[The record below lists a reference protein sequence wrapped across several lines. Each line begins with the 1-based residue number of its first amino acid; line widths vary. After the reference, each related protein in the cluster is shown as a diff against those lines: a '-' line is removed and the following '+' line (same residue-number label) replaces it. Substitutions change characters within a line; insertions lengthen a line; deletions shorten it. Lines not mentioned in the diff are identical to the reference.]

1 MDRSPGLKPRR
12 YTDRRDTDRRDTD
25 RRDTD
30 APMSGHL
37 PPWTRG
43 ALPPAPVFDRRA
55 LLAMVGPGLTFAGAS
70 IGGGEWLLG
79 PAVTAQYGGALLWV
93 ATVSLCAQYFYNV
106 EASRYTLYTGELIMV
121 GKFRTWP
128 GPGVWLVLYL
138 LLDAGSLLPYQIA
151 SAATPVVALWRGA
164 LPDPAR
170 DAALLRWLSV
180 GLLIFAMIP
189 LVVGGTI
196 YKSVR
201 AVMTVKVV
209 VVFGFLLVLAFGW
222 STAGTWREIGLGL
235 LRIGEIPMGGGR
247 TTNVLGAL
255 ASGGSLPRPDRDS
268 LLLLAAFAA
277 IAGVGGLQQTTISNY
292 TRDQGWGMG
301 ARVGAIPSFVG
312 GRTITLSHQG
322 MVFEPTPP
330 QLAAWRGWLRH
341 VRRDQLLI
349 WFPGALIGVALPAM
363 LSIEFLTRG
372 TVANQWVL
380 AGLTADG
387 VAARIGGALGPI
399 AWAMVL
405 VCGALVLVPN
415 TTSSSGGFLARWT
428 ELAWVGAKPLRA
440 WDAHRIRPLYFGV
453 LVAYVAVAI
462 VLLLTVR
469 PLWLIVAYGN
479 LGNLALGIS
488 AWHVLYVNTTLL
500 PPELRPGWGMRAG
513 LFAGGCYF
521 LGLAVLTMIVTFGA

>member
-1 MDRSPGLKPRR
+1 VPEPDHAAARPVS
-12 YTDRRDTDRRDTD
+12 
-25 RRDTD
+25 
-30 APMSGHL
+30 HL
-37 PPWTRG
+37 PPWSRG
-43 ALPPAPVFDRRA
+43 ELPPPPVFNWRA
-55 LLAMVGPGLTFAGAS
+55 LLAMIGPGLTFAGAS

-93 ATVSLCAQYFYNV
+93 ATLSLWAQYFYNL

-121 GKFRTWP
+121 GKFRTRP
-128 GPGVWLVLYL
+128 GPGAWLLLYL

-170 DAALLRWLSV
+170 DADLLRWVSV
-180 GLLIFAMIP
+180 GLMVFAMLP
-189 LVVGGTI
+189 LVVGGKI
-196 YKSVR
+196 YTSVK
-201 AVMTVKVV
+201 AVMVVKVV

-222 STAGTWREIGLGL
+222 SSVSTWQEIGSGL
-235 LRIGEIPMGGGR
+235 FRVGEIPMGGGR
-247 TTNVLGAL
+247 TENVLVAVARGT
-255 ASGGSLPRPDRDS
+255 SLPHPDRDA

-301 ARVGAIPSFVG
+301 ARVGAIPTFIG
-312 GRTITLSHQG
+312 GRAITLSHQG
-322 MVFEPTPP
+322 MVFEPTPD
-330 QLAAWRGWLRH
+330 QLHRWRGWLRH
-341 VRRDQLLI
+341 VRRDQLLV
-349 WFPGALIGVALPAM
+349 WAPGALVGVALPAM
-363 LSIEFLTRG
+363 LSIEFLQRG
-372 TVANQWVL
+372 TVANQWIL

-387 VAARIGGALGPI
+387 VAARVGGVPGAI
-399 AWAMVL
+399 AWTMVL

-415 TTSSSGGFLARWT
+415 TTSSSSGFLARWT
-428 ELAWVGAKPLRA
+428 ELAWTGAGVLRS
-440 WDAHRIRPLYFGV
+440 WDVHRIRPLYFGV
-453 LVAYVAVAI
+453 LVTYVAVAI

-500 PPELRPGWGMRAG
+500 PPALRPGWGTRAG
-513 LFAGGCYF
+513 LFLGGCYF
-521 LGLAVLTMIVTFGA
+521 IGLAMLTLWVTLR